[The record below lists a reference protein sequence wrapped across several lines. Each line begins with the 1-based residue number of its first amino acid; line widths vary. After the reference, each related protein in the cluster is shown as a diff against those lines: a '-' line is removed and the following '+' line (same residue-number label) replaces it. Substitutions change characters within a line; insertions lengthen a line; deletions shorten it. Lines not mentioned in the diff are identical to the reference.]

1 MVSFHM
7 HHVVFKLNMCF
18 PRPPSLQISSYQ
30 ATLMTTHR
38 GCSNPNDSD
47 EKERNQNVAHRHF
60 PIRCGRRW
68 SGAAVHRTRS
78 LSRYSECECEWEGG
92 GVGVLPAEPP
102 LSLWSSRET
111 GSPQAARLFTLHPSR
126 SCDFHMV
133 SPPSLISAKSA
144 GGKTGQRN
152 GQIRSSAA
160 KAKQKKIRRA
170 RSPPNT
176 YGEKWWTNRSVLLL
190 LLRLLRAAAL
200 LPLPVCARLTRDS
213 RL

>member
-1 MVSFHM
+1 
-7 HHVVFKLNMCF
+7 
-18 PRPPSLQISSYQ
+18 
-30 ATLMTTHR
+30 MTTHR

-47 EKERNQNVAHRHF
+47 EKERDQNVAHRHF

-78 LSRYSECECEWEGG
+78 LSRYSECEWEGGWEGG

-144 GGKTGQRN
+144 GGKTGQWH

-160 KAKQKKIRRA
+160 KAKQKNEEELAPPHTTRTE
-170 RSPPNT
+170 RSGRQT
-176 YGEKWWTNRSVLLL
+176 AVFCCGCCCAQ
-190 LLRLLRAAAL
+190 RLCCHFQFV
-200 LPLPVCARLTRDS
+200 PG
-213 RL
+213 